1 MAVAFVDWWNGGE
14 RIEGSIAAGAI
25 PADKEKPFVAAVE
38 ELGNIQRTAD
48 VCAKVRLIVLR
59 LGDGKTAEREWGGV
73 EGRVVV
79 GEIKHAVGLIYVE
92 PAASHAANHDWATPH
107 SSALSAGT
115 TTKAAEAFPL
125 HAVAKFLNAIL
136 KILLA
141 AAAEILGAALR
152 ATDADGFGGA
162 SGACA
167 VHRQKRDSTKAF
179 RSPGPPVAAEPRA

>member
-25 PADKEKPFVAAVE
+25 PARKEKPFIAGVE

-59 LGDGKTAEREWGGV
+59 LGDGKTAEREGSGV

-79 GEIKHAVGLIYVE
+79 GEIEHAVGLIYVE
-92 PAASHAANHDWATPH
+92 AAASHAANHDWATPH

-115 TTKAAEAFPL
+115 TTKTTEAFPL
-125 HAVAKFLNAIL
+125 YAVAKFLDAIL
-136 KILLA
+136 KILLV

-162 SGACA
+162 FGA
-167 VHRQKRDSTKAF
+167 
-179 RSPGPPVAAEPRA
+179 RSVQRPRRECTHA